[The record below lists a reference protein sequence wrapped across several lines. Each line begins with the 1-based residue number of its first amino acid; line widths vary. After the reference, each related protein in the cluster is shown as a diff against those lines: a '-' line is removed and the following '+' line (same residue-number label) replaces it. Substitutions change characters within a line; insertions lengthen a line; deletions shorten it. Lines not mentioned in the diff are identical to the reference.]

1 MISMPLPLWPQY
13 FSGSA
18 WQEAFSFLET
28 LGPMTAPADYISLR
42 GDAIFA
48 RVMRYDTRTPDRA
61 IVEAHRRYIDVQM
74 SLLGSEGIRWYAP
87 EALRVKTPY
96 SEQMDAEFYEVDAP
110 YLGHVDNAPGL
121 CTILF
126 PEDPHMPQLTL
137 DGACAPVLKVVVKM
151 RVDLVR

>member
-13 FSGSA
+13 FKGSA
-18 WQEAFSFLET
+18 WQEAFTFLET
-28 LGPMTAPADYISLR
+28 LGPMTPVQDYLPLR

-48 RVMRYDTRTPDRA
+48 RVMRYDTKTPERA
-61 IVEAHRRYIDVQM
+61 IVEAHRRYIDIQM
-74 SLLGSEGIRWYAP
+74 SLLGSEGMRWYAP
-87 EALRVKTPY
+87 ETLTVKTPY
-96 SEQMDAEFYEVDAP
+96 DAEKDAEFYENGAHP
-110 YLGHVDNAPGL
+110 QGHVENVPGL

-137 DGACAPVLKVVVKM
+137 DGACAPVLKVVVKL